1 MNQYLI
7 IAYVVWNIG
16 VFLLYGIDKWKAKTG
31 AWRISEKTL
40 IICAVL
46 FGAVGA
52 YFGMKKFR
60 HKTKHTKFKILIPLL
75 MVLNMVIITAFGIAP
90 EKTIELLERLD
101 TVRF

>member
-1 MNQYLI
+1 MNRYLI
-7 IAYVVWNIG
+7 VAYVVWNIG

-31 AWRISEKTL
+31 RWRIPEKTL
-40 IICAVL
+40 ILCAVF

-75 MVLNMVIITAFGIAP
+75 MLLNLAIIAAFGIAP
-90 EKTIELLERLD
+90 EKTMELLRRLD
-101 TVRF
+101 TVKF

>member
-16 VFLLYGIDKWKAKTG
+16 VFLLYGIDKWKARKG
-31 AWRISEKTL
+31 AWRIPEKTL
-40 IICAVL
+40 IMCAVL

-60 HKTKHTKFKILIPLL
+60 HKTKHMKFKILIPLL
-75 MVLNMVIITAFGIAP
+75 MAVNVVIIAAFGFAP
-90 EKTIELLERLD
+90 EKTLEILEKLD

>member
-31 AWRISEKTL
+31 AWRIPEKTL
-40 IICAVL
+40 IMCAVL

-52 YFGMKKFR
+52 HFGMKKFR

-75 MVLNMVIITAFGIAP
+75 MFLNLVIIAVFGIAP
-90 EKTIELLERLD
+90 ERTIELIERLD
-101 TVRF
+101 TVKF